1 LRIQLAVKGELS
13 MNVSNNY
20 SMTITAGDD
29 NTAVKVDFLSVKK
42 AAMILRALNHKLRQQ
57 IIKLINEQQRITVTE
72 IYVKLRLEQSVASQ
86 HLAILRRAGIVK
98 TTRDGKF
105 IYYTV
110 NYDKIQQIMDSVESL
125 TT

>member
-1 LRIQLAVKGELS
+1 
-13 MNVSNNY
+13 MNSSSTY
-20 SMTITAGDD
+20 SMTLNSASTTDSAS
-29 NTAVKVDFLSVKK
+29 VKVDFLTLKK
-42 AAMILRALNHKLRQQ
+42 AAMILRAMNHKLRQQ
-57 IIKLINEQQRITVTE
+57 IIKLIDDNKRITVTE

-110 NYDKIQQIMDSVESL
+110 HVEKVKQIMDFVEDL
-125 TT
+125 TA

>member
-1 LRIQLAVKGELS
+1 
-13 MNVSNNY
+13 MNSSSAY
-20 SMTITAGDD
+20 SMTLNSASTNDSA
-29 NTAVKVDFLSVKK
+29 AVKVDFLTLKK
-42 AAMILRALNHKLRQQ
+42 AAMILRAMNHKLRQQ
-57 IIKLINEQQRITVTE
+57 IIKLIDDNKRITVTE

-110 NYDKIQQIMDSVESL
+110 NVEKVKQIMDFVEDL
-125 TT
+125 TA

>member
-1 LRIQLAVKGELS
+1 

>member
-1 LRIQLAVKGELS
+1 MVHMNASSNYHMVLNAEGEELS
-13 MNVSNNY
+13 
-20 SMTITAGDD
+20 
-29 NTAVKVDFLSVKK
+29 VKVDFLNLKK

-57 IIKLINEQQRITVTE
+57 IVKIIDENKKLTVTE
-72 IYVKLRLEQSVASQ
+72 IYIRLRLEQSVASQ

-110 NYDKIQQIMDSVESL
+110 NHDKIRQIMKSVDDL
-125 TT
+125 TH

>member
-1 LRIQLAVKGELS
+1 
-13 MNVSNNY
+13 
-20 SMTITAGDD
+20 
-29 NTAVKVDFLSVKK
+29 
-42 AAMILRALNHKLRQQ
+42 MILRAMNHKLRQQ
-57 IIKLINEQQRITVTE
+57 IIKLIDDNKRITVTE

-110 NYDKIQQIMDSVESL
+110 NVDKVKQIMDFVEDL
-125 TT
+125 TA